1 MVSDSEMVAMESQS
15 LFRMVPFLTPM
26 TSPSTEWWFQI
37 IKCTQGLISR
47 RVLPLGDYIT
57 EDIDKTSF
65 AYNRCDYVPSDVAFC
80 QITLALLNCPMHSTT
95 DSYEPGLPLTVFSPE
110 SSHCNTNFD
119 RILSPLGQILG
130 VLVRK

>member
-65 AYNRCDYVPSDVAFC
+65 AYNRCAERCRLLPNYFGLVELSDALNNRLLRAR
-80 QITLALLNCPMHSTT
+80 ITIN
-95 DSYEPGLPLTVFSPE
+95 
-110 SSHCNTNFD
+110 
-119 RILSPLGQILG
+119 G
-130 VLVRK
+130 V